1 MKVDP
6 GQRPFLRSEGVPG
19 LLRPERAA
27 SGPWTAS
34 TVEDGRDAP
43 RGGGVTPNTRGGGRS
58 AASNDGSPGN
68 HLDLITSHLWAP
80 CRMLAVASNPKTSLS
95 GVVIVRL
102 LPRHIQYGFLAC
114 E

>member
-43 RGGGVTPNTRGGGRS
+43 RGGGDAEHPGGRS
-58 AASNDGSPGN
+58 AASNDGSPGD

-95 GVVIVRL
+95 GVVHRAIIAASYTVWFSG
-102 LPRHIQYGFLAC
+102 I
-114 E
+114 